1 MALAVAVRASGH
13 HSVVTVAGELDCAT
27 APCLRGFLF
36 GEIEESQ
43 RDLVVDFLDAAGLNV
58 LVNARLSLAL
68 SGRELSVLCHG
79 PRILWLFVITGLYE
93 TLNVNALAETGA
105 APVDPEGDRGSPSR
119 GRAPVT
125 PPSGARTAGSRA
137 GAPPA

>member
-27 APCLRGFLF
+27 VPCLRGFLF

-43 RDLVVDFLDAAGLNV
+43 RDLVVDLRRLDFLDAAGLNV

-68 SGRELSVLCHG
+68 SGRELTVLCHD
-79 PRILWLFVITGLYE
+79 PKILRLFDITGLHE
-93 TLNVNALAETGA
+93 TLNVNALTE
-105 APVDPEGDRGSPSR
+105 S
-119 GRAPVT
+119 
-125 PPSGARTAGSRA
+125 
-137 GAPPA
+137 GAPPRRLRGREG